1 MLDKSVETAPGELY
15 KFGVELAVEIA
26 TRFSTKEVNDDMQQS
41 FRFVD
46 ITHLSATY
54 DQDKQKV
61 VFLVIAK
68 FEYENKNNYEIDA
81 VRVLEKF
88 DTLIVEKCALEI
100 IESANVELVNLQ
112 SSNDTHDEFDD
123 FKIQRDKKEELE

>member
-1 MLDKSVETAPGELY
+1 MLDKSVETAPDELY
-15 KFGVELAVEIA
+15 KFGTELAVEIGA
-26 TRFSTKEVNDDMQQS
+26 RCNSREVNDDMQQH

-68 FEYENKNNYEIDA
+68 FEYENKNNYETKTI
-81 VRVLEKF
+81 RVLEKF
-88 DTLIVEKCALEI
+88 DILQVEKCALEI
-100 IESANVELVNLQ
+100 IESSNIEFSNLQ
-112 SSNDTHDEFDD
+112 RSNDTHDEFDD
-123 FKIQRDKKEELE
+123 FKIQRDKKEELK